1 MRRVTKC
8 AAIIRIIAVFS
19 ASLALSACV
28 TVGGSSGNSGYSAG
42 SNNNGSAA
50 QPVNY
55 APSRAGMLEVEP
67 LNFDPNNAP
76 KACVNDLQIY
86 RAHLQMPGASTL
98 DLNKPINNYIREA
111 GGPREALQTV
121 YAQINDLN
129 GEMDLELARRDPF
142 NEQSRRRAD
151 DSIATLEDRILLN
164 QALAEALECRQ

>member
-1 MRRVTKC
+1 MIK
-8 AAIIRIIAVFS
+8 IATVLG

-28 TVGGSSGNSGYSAG
+28 TVGGGTGSSSYTAASAADT
-42 SNNNGSAA
+42 SNNAPVTQS
-50 QPVNY
+50 VNY
-55 APSRAGMLEVEP
+55 APSRSGMLEVEP
-67 LNFDPNNAP
+67 QNYDPNNAP
-76 KACVNDLQIY
+76 KACVNDLRIY
-86 RAHLQMPGASTL
+86 RAHLQMPGATNL

-111 GGPREALQTV
+111 GGPHEALQAV
-121 YAQINDLN
+121 YARINELN

>member
-1 MRRVTKC
+1 MRRVNKC
-8 AAIIRIIAVFS
+8 AAIIRTVAVLGV
-19 ASLALSACV
+19 SLALSACV
-28 TVGGSSGNSGYSAG
+28 TVGGGSGNSGYSAG
-42 SNNNGSAA
+42 SNNNGAAA
-50 QPVNY
+50 QSVNY

-86 RAHLQMPGASTL
+86 RAHLQMPGVTTL
-98 DLNKPINNYIREA
+98 DLNKPVNSYINEA
-111 GGPREALQTV
+111 GGPHEALQAV
-121 YAQINDLN
+121 YARINDLN

-164 QALAEALECRQ
+164 QALAEALGCRQ